1 MDLKTVAQNVR
12 RMRLAKDMSQKNLAE
27 ASGVS
32 VPAIK
37 GLEMAK
43 GETRTN
49 TLVLVARGLG
59 VTFRELLQ
67 PARALHAVRFRYD
80 GKLRSRENILARVA
94 AWLEDYLLLEK
105 LVSDRRSLTMESAI
119 HSTSLAAA
127 MCRRKLKI
135 RGGEPI
141 HDICGLL
148 EDAGVKV
155 YPLCI
160 DSAGFRSLSV
170 AEKDGGPAIVVNA
183 SGRTTVEE
191 RIFAVARE
199 LGHLMLHPGSYNVA
213 ETAVNEEE
221 ERQATLFAS
230 YLLMPDKAF
239 RREWNNASGLPQ
251 VERLLRVKR
260 IFRVS
265 YRTVLDRIVEYGAAL
280 DIERRNGYLR
290 GYQRLFAQ
298 ASRFNEEPE
307 RLRDPDFMVV
317 RRAGLVRKALEKGK
331 VSVGRGAELL
341 GISHSDMHA
350 LMEEWGVW

>member
-1 MDLKTVAQNVR
+1 MDLKTIAQNVR
-12 RMRLAKDMSQKNLAE
+12 RMRLAKGMSQKDLAE
-27 ASGVS
+27 ASGIS

-37 GLEMAK
+37 SLEMAR
-43 GETRTN
+43 GETRSN
-49 TLVLVARGLG
+49 TLVLVARGLE

-94 AWLEDYLLLEK
+94 VWLEDYLLVEK
-105 LVSDRRSLTMESAI
+105 LVSDRRAFMMESAI
-119 HSTSLAAA
+119 HSASLAAA

-148 EDAGVKV
+148 EDAGIKV

-199 LGHLMLHPGSYNVA
+199 LGHLMLHPGSYDVA
-213 ETAVNEEE
+213 ETAVDGEE
-221 ERQATLFAS
+221 ERQATLFANHF
-230 YLLMPDKAF
+230 LMPDKAF
-239 RREWNNASGLPQ
+239 RKEWNRASGLPQ

-265 YRTVLDRIVEYGAAL
+265 YRSVLDRIIGYGATL
-280 DIERRNGYLR
+280 DVEDRNGYLR